1 MVKKTKE
8 VIEETSV
15 DTVAVTEVTE
25 AMIEAT
31 MIEAMIEAE
40 EAMTLKLKNIWVKNM
55 VTMK

>member
-15 DTVAVTEVTE
+15 DTVVVTEVTE
-25 AMIEAT
+25 AMTEAI

-40 EAMTLKLKNIWVKNM
+40 EAMKLKLKNIWVKNM